1 MILVILQ
8 ISMFPKINELPLTYA
23 LCLTVLLISIA
34 GFYLIKVRQ
43 VLLLHPFEV
52 FAKKRYYTLFTSAF
66 IHRGWVHLLVNL
78 YIFYGA
84 ARDVEYIIL
93 EERFPYKMIVLI
105 YALLL
110 LVSIILPNLIISAI
124 KKSELAYTTL
134 GFSGAVFG
142 FLGFSLFYLPLDHP
156 EKPYKVLPFLYY
168 SYEFAGVLFLILI
181 LMPIVFKKSKT
192 NHWVHFFGFVIGLL
206 VAIVIRPELVK
217 ELWRH
222 FCN

>member
-1 MILVILQ
+1 M
-8 ISMFPKINELPLTYA
+8 SMFPKINELPLTYT
-23 LCLTVLLISIA
+23 LCLTILLTSVA
-34 GFYLIKVRQ
+34 GFYFKKVRQ

-52 FAKKRYYTLFTSAF
+52 FAKKKYYTLFTSAF
-66 IHRGWVHLLVNL
+66 IHRGWVHLLVNI

-110 LVSIILPNLIISAI
+110 LVSIILPNLIISAV
-124 KKSELAYTTL
+124 KKTELAYTTL

-142 FLGFSLFYLPLDHP
+142 FLGFSLLYLPLDHP

-168 SYEFAGVLFLILI
+168 SYEFTWVLLLILI

-192 NHWVHFFGFVIGLL
+192 NHWVHILGFMIGLL
-206 VAIVIRPELVK
+206 VAMVIRPELVK

-222 FCN
+222 FYN